1 MKKDDATVFCV
12 NTNILKKSL
21 KVTVIVKLREI
32 EAKKEG

>member
-1 MKKDDATVFCV
+1 V

-32 EAKKEG
+32 EAKKEGWVI